1 VEPAAAFWQRYLA
14 TLPIRHPHRSV
25 EPDVFSFGDSP
36 ALADELA
43 ALVLAGRKA
52 ATTSLPIEFT
62 SEGLDLPSAGD
73 MSIVT
78 LADGTPAAIIEI
90 VEVQAVAFQD
100 VGATF
105 AAVEGEG
112 DGSLAFWRRAHR
124 EYFGRVGARLGAP
137 FEETSVVLCQR
148 FRVVWRG

>member
-1 VEPAAAFWQRYLA
+1 
-14 TLPIRHPHRSV
+14 
-25 EPDVFSFGDSP
+25 
-36 ALADELA
+36 
-43 ALVLAGRKA
+43 
-52 ATTSLPIEFT
+52 
-62 SEGLDLPSAGD
+62 LPSAGD
-73 MSIVT
+73 VSIVT
-78 LADGTPAAIIEI
+78 LADGTPVAIIEI

-100 VGATF
+100 VSATF

-137 FEETSVVLCQR
+137 FEETSVVLCQQ